1 MELEGHIAVVTGAA
15 RGIGLGIARLLL
27 QRGAHVIA
35 LDRLTEE
42 LDEVR
47 TELATLGSV
56 EVGTLDIS
64 DAEAIGETI
73 SDIINRHGKID
84 ILVNNAGISVKGDN
98 GRRVPFLQS
107 TRAAWDTTLL
117 INLTGTYEL
126 CRRVVPEMV
135 NKGYGRIVNIA
146 SQAGRT
152 RPEFADTAYTAS
164 KAGVIG
170 LTRSIAEEVSR
181 FGITANCV
189 APGRID
195 TPMVRTAGEAANAE
209 YAQRIPARRIG
220 TTEELAAAVAFL
232 ASPGSSFI
240 SGTTIDVNGGFF
252 MT

>member
-1 MELEGHIAVVTGAA
+1 MELNGQIAVVTGAA
-15 RGIGLGIARLLL
+15 RGIGLGIARMLLE
-27 QRGAHVIA
+27 RGAHVVA
-35 LDRLTEE
+35 LDRLTDA
-42 LDEVR
+42 LTQVQG
-47 TELATLGSV
+47 ELAALGTV
-56 EVGTLDIS
+56 ETGTLDIA
-64 DAEAIGETI
+64 DAQAIDRTVA
-73 SDIINRHGKID
+73 DIIHRHGKID
-84 ILVNNAGISVKGDN
+84 ILVNNAGISVKGAD
-98 GRRVPFLQS
+98 GRRVPFLES
-107 TRAAWDTTLL
+107 TRADWDTTLL

-126 CRRVVPEMV
+126 CRRIVPEMV
-135 NKGYGRIVNIA
+135 GKGYGRIINIA

-170 LTRSIAEEVSR
+170 LTRSLAEEVSR

-195 TPMVRTAGEAANAE
+195 TPMVRTAGEAANAA

-220 TTEELAAAVAFL
+220 TPAELAAAVAFL